1 MEWVEMVS
9 EWRAGQRALG
19 QEQLER
25 QGQDNLQ
32 WEGRVLVPNSRT
44 GSATDYVTWGKRLL
58 LSGSQ
63 LPHL

>member
-9 EWRAGQRALG
+9 EWRVGQRALG

-25 QGQDNLQ
+25 QGQGNQ

-44 GSATDYVTWGKRLL
+44 GSVTWGKRLL

-63 LPHL
+63 LPHP